1 MKVISNNRERKEKTW
16 EIIDPMCIYA
26 NRMQNFEIWQFRSS
40 NVKCYSIRLP
50 IVPRSTAQHPLT
62 TKPISNP
69 SLSSLDQ
76 RPLTFHHPNSFH
88 SKCKGPNQQIPFETK
103 SILIKR
109 ITIISFLKRRNKDH
123 AESFMPASANVI
135 LNYRTMIVY

>member
-1 MKVISNNRERKEKTW
+1 MRNNG
-16 EIIDPMCIYA
+16 
-26 NRMQNFEIWQFRSS
+26 S
-40 NVKCYSIRLP
+40 NVHLRKQNAKFRNLTVDLQMLNVISIRLP

>member
-1 MKVISNNRERKEKTW
+1 MRNSG
-16 EIIDPMCIYA
+16 
-26 NRMQNFEIWQFRSS
+26 S
-40 NVKCYSIRLP
+40 NVHLRKISKFDNFDLQMLNVIRSGSLAP

-88 SKCKGPNQQIPFETK
+88 SKCKGPNQQIPSARNEEYSNQTNNHHLLSQKKKQRSCRIFYACKCERDTK
-103 SILIKR
+103 LPYDDCLLNCSK
-109 ITIISFLKRRNKDH
+109 SSSKKY
-123 AESFMPASANVI
+123 AN
-135 LNYRTMIVY
+135 

>member
-1 MKVISNNRERKEKTW
+1 MLF
-16 EIIDPMCIYA
+16 DPA
-26 NRMQNFEIWQFRSS
+26 
-40 NVKCYSIRLP
+40 P

-135 LNYRTMIVY
+135 VNYRTMIVY